1 VAARRLYAWRRPAA
15 LGAYRVVSSRARC
28 RLERARSRV
37 YRRVGNRSRPPRFPD
52 VERALLTLRS
62 CPGPLRLRCADAT
75 AGRYRPSVR
84 HREGR
89 VADLRCVAAR
99 TGSQGLG
106 GPTACDQ
113 CNHAAD
119 VTVSLDNARSGSAQ
133 LKRALPYASAYRR
146 FPASSSGWL
155 TKRAGPKAS
164 LSRRRCLFFYVPAT
178 ASRSCPT
185 NPHLATAATE
195 ACCNVGRA

>member
-1 VAARRLYAWRRPAA
+1 VAAHRLFAWRRPAA
-15 LGAYRVVSSRARC
+15 LGAYRVVSSRARAASNGHEAASIGASATAPG
-28 RLERARSRV
+28 R
-37 YRRVGNRSRPPRFPD
+37 RFPD